1 MYGATQT
8 LSTLLMRYTAIQQCV
23 LNQNKDPAMGLGYI
37 KNCEQIYS
45 SLSDTVAK
53 NVTAV
58 LRIQG
63 LAFDDNICLVI
74 ANNNPSSTAVRV
86 QFFQWYDSARYYGTV
101 FSVILTVVGLAALT
115 AHMSYHIYLTIV
127 TSPDRINELKQ
138 LEAEL
143 SGTSP
148 IFESPASE
156 DASYKKAS
164 PWSKFISGFK
174 LNKVW
179 ASKQEVGVTEVGRQ

>member
-1 MYGATQT
+1 
-8 LSTLLMRYTAIQQCV
+8 MRYTAIQQCV

-143 SGTSP
+143 SGTVQYIAVKP
-148 IFESPASE
+148 ILDPSLASE
-156 DASYKKAS
+156 NTKKES
-164 PWSKFISGFK
+164 IWSKFISG
-174 LNKVW
+174 LKVIKIG
-179 ASKQEVGVTEVGRQ
+179 SKDQEVGVTEVGRQ